1 MSFGQSVSHVLKNMT
16 NFEGR
21 ASRSEFWWWY
31 LAIVILAFIVNLVAW
46 LISGAGSFT
55 NTLFTII
62 FIVVYVVVALA
73 TLAVGARR
81 LHDTGRSGWW
91 WLLWLACCVGPI
103 ILIIFWVTPSQPGP
117 NQYGVGPATAA

>member
-1 MSFGQSVSHVLKNMT
+1 MSFGQSISHVLKNIT

-31 LAIVILAFIVNLVAW
+31 VAIVILALIVNLVAW

-55 NTLFTII
+55 STLFTII
-62 FIVVYVVVALA
+62 FIVVYAVVALA

-91 WLLWLACCVGPI
+91 WLLWLACCVGQV
-103 ILIIFWVTPSQPGP
+103 ILLIFWLIPSQPGP
-117 NQYGVGPATAA
+117 NQHGDAAPTA